1 MKQIFEQAR
10 ILLHDIYPEK
20 EIEALVK
27 QLLQKV
33 CNQSLTNILI
43 YKNRDL
49 LLVNREDVMQMLS
62 RLKTGEPIQ
71 YILGETEFY
80 GSVFKVAPGV
90 LIPRP
95 ETEELVELIIREN
108 KAAGL
113 AVLDIGTG
121 SGCIAISLA
130 KNMNQASVEAWD
142 ISEDALAIASGNNQL
157 NRTNVTF
164 RQVDVLNLTV
174 EQMSA
179 KFDIIVSNPPYVCEE
194 EAEAMH
200 VNVMEFEP
208 HLALFVPDKNPL
220 LFYREI
226 AESGLSLLNPGG
238 KIYFEI
244 NERFGPMTAN
254 MLAELGYSDAE
265 IIKDIFGKDRIVKA
279 QINPSAHL

>member
-1 MKQIFEQAR
+1 MVVD
-10 ILLHDIYPEK
+10 LM
-20 EIEALVK
+20 ALVFW
-27 QLLQKV
+27 
-33 CNQSLTNILI
+33 SLDLMVT
-43 YKNRDL
+43 RD
-49 LLVNREDVMQMLS
+49 
-62 RLKTGEPIQ
+62 T
-71 YILGETEFY
+71 
-80 GSVFKVAPGV
+80 

-95 ETEELVELIIREN
+95 ETEELVGLIIREN

-194 EAEAMH
+194 EAEATQAE
-200 VNVMEFEP
+200 VGGVGACSSPTTKSKVSAPPEAFIA
-208 HLALFVPDKNPL
+208 ALKVD
-220 LFYREI
+220 
-226 AESGLSLLNPGG
+226 
-238 KIYFEI
+238 
-244 NERFGPMTAN
+244 
-254 MLAELGYSDAE
+254 
-265 IIKDIFGKDRIVKA
+265 V
-279 QINPSAHL
+279 

>member
-27 QLLQKV
+27 QILQKV
-33 CNQSLTNILI
+33 CNQSRTDILI

-49 LLVNREDVMQMLS
+49 LLENREEVMQMLN
-62 RLKTGEPIQ
+62 RLRTGEPIQ

-80 GSVFKVAPGV
+80 GSCFKVAPGV

-95 ETEELVELIIREN
+95 ETEELVDLINREN
-108 KAAGL
+108 KIPGIF
-113 AVLDIGTG
+113 VLDIGTG

-130 KNMNQASVEAWD
+130 KHLPQAKVEAWD
-142 ISEDALAIASGNNQL
+142 ISEDALAIAITNNQL

-174 EQMSA
+174 ELMSE

-200 VNVMEFEP
+200 INVMKFEP

-220 LFYREI
+220 LFYRKI
-226 AESGLSLLNPGG
+226 AESGLSLLKPGG
-238 KIYFEI
+238 KIYFEV

-254 MLAELGYSDAE
+254 MLAKLGYSNAE
-265 IIKDIFGKDRIVKA
+265 VIKDIFGKDRIVVA
-279 QINPSAHL
+279 QINPPDHQ